1 MKGKVKFAFFL
12 LIIFCLESIL
22 NGHLLRSFR
31 HMFSVSNLCC
41 SRGEKRLF
49 SGVSFSLQH
58 GEYLHLEGDNGVGKT
73 SLLRIACGLSPLE
86 QGEICWQ
93 GKSISE
99 NRDEFRS
106 NLAYL
111 GHQLALKE
119 DLTPLENLLS
129 HAAVAGRQLPLPE
142 AKDALAQLGLR
153 GREHL
158 PVRVLSQGQKRRT
171 ALARLVVST
180 AKLWILDEPFVA
192 LDPAAQNALS
202 EVINA
207 HLTRQG
213 MVLLTSHQAV
223 SHAGQGR
230 SYRLRS

>member
-1 MKGKVKFAFFL
+1 
-12 LIIFCLESIL
+12 
-22 NGHLLRSFR
+22 
-31 HMFSVSNLCC
+31 MFSVSNLCC

-49 SGVSFSLQH
+49 SGVSFSLQA

-73 SLLRIACGLSPLE
+73 SLLRLACGLSPLE
-86 QGEICWQ
+86 EGEICWQ
-93 GKSISE
+93 GQPVCE
-99 NRDEFRS
+99 NSDEFRA

-129 HAAVAGRQLPLPE
+129 HASIAGRKLSLTD
-142 AKDALAQLGLR
+142 AMAALAQLGLR

-192 LDPAAQNALS
+192 LDPAAQHALA
-202 EVINA
+202 EVVNA
-207 HLTRQG
+207 HLARQG

-223 SHAGQGR
+223 SLAGQGR
-230 SYRLRS
+230 SYRLSA

>member
-1 MKGKVKFAFFL
+1 
-12 LIIFCLESIL
+12 
-22 NGHLLRSFR
+22 
-31 HMFSVSNLCC
+31 MFSVSNLCC
-41 SRGEKRLF
+41 SRGEKLLF

-223 SHAGQGR
+223 SLAGQGR

>member
-1 MKGKVKFAFFL
+1 
-12 LIIFCLESIL
+12 
-22 NGHLLRSFR
+22 LLR
-31 HMFSVSNLCC
+31 L
-41 SRGEKRLF
+41 
-49 SGVSFSLQH
+49 
-58 GEYLHLEGDNGVGKT
+58 
-73 SLLRIACGLSPLE
+73 ACGLSPLE
-86 QGEICWQ
+86 EGEICWQ
-93 GKSISE
+93 GQPVSE
-99 NRDEFRS
+99 NSDEFRA

-129 HAAVAGRQLPLPE
+129 HAAVAGRQLSLTQ
-142 AKDALAQLGLR
+142 AKAALAQLGLR

-192 LDPAAQNALS
+192 LDPAAQHALA
-202 EVINA
+202 EVVNA
-207 HLTRQG
+207 HLARQG

-223 SHAGQGR
+223 SLAGQGR
-230 SYRLRS
+230 SYRLSA